1 MTVTTSQPTPSSQEA
16 RAARLYG
23 SLLALYPTSFRDQ
36 FGEDMRQTFADLL
49 VHRAGGRPSR
59 VWPRVLFDL
68 VVSAS
73 KERAGQLGPRGRW
86 APAFVAAAAL
96 VTVAVTGRG
105 GSSRMFLPLVLLIV
119 LPTFGVVQL
128 RAAWLVRRTTG
139 VLHVARI
146 VVGAVAF
153 VPAVAWLILVG
164 EDRGFWIGITLMLSL
179 ICGLGLGAMW
189 AVGTLVTA
197 LRQPAEV
204 RSRRRAVIVLATA
217 VVVLGSMA
225 AAGFNSYRNSQPP
238 AGDHSD
244 EHASSESR
252 ALWNAAAAG
261 DLGTVTAMI
270 DGCADPFVHFNG
282 LGRARSEAEE
292 EYASWGGRDR
302 WKALGAEGEAKL
314 ADFREIAVRL
324 RAAEDTWVQRCQ
336 AAPTANAQ
344 P

>member
-23 SLLALYPTSFRDQ
+23 SLLALYPTSFRDR

-96 VTVAVTGRG
+96 VTFAVMGRG
-105 GSSRMFLPLVLLIV
+105 NRSVLATVLLLIV
-119 LPTFGVVQL
+119 GPTVGVVQL
-128 RAAWLVRRTTG
+128 RNAWLLRRTTG

-146 VVGAVAF
+146 VVGAAAF

-179 ICGLGLGAMW
+179 ICGLGLGAVW
-189 AVGTLVTA
+189 AVGTLITA
-197 LRQPAEV
+197 LRQPVE
-204 RSRRRAVIVLATA
+204 RQSRRRAVIILATA

-238 AGDHSD
+238 PGDHSD
-244 EHASSESR
+244 ERASSESR

-261 DLGTVTAMI
+261 DLGTIIAMI
-270 DGCADPFVHFNG
+270 DACADPFVRFNG

-336 AAPTANAQ
+336 AAPTANAR